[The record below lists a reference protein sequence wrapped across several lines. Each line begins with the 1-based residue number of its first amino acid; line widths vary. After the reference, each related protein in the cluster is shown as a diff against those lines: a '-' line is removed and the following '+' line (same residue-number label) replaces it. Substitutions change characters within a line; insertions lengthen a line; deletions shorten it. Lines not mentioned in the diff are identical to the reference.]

1 VSAPEM
7 TLAATGTVDDR
18 VALARVL
25 LSRGITDQ
33 DLELHPASPSP
44 EDRFTRHLAI
54 PFPDGLAPTP
64 QPISPTPNPGD
75 PLPQADVA
83 VVTWTVDEQDALAD
97 VLTPGFGRATW
108 PRYSRNY
115 QSEYA
120 PRIRN
125 GAPARLAERLGSY
138 MPTRIG
144 STSVLCFKSELHL
157 NQDGISTGPGTAT
170 LPVKD
175 LFLQIVD
182 EVRPKVVLTVGT
194 AGSVFEEFGLGDVVV
209 TRAAKFRLASE
220 FRNEAF
226 NGQPFH
232 SDWTIPT
239 AHLADA
245 EALMAPFSQQLA
257 EPPFDPPTKRYHY
270 HGSLIHTDP
279 NVPRIRLDGRDM
291 PTFHPILTTDYFEFG
306 TSANHLDQEGA
317 AVEMGDA
324 VLGMAMQELAAPPQW
339 AVVRNMSD
347 PQINGD
353 IPTDGY
359 RLNAQTQWAVGYYT
373 SYGYYT
379 SVCSSLATWG
389 VIAGLGN

>member
-1 VSAPEM
+1 V
-7 TLAATGTVDDR
+7 V
-18 VALARVL
+18 
-25 LSRGITDQ
+25 
-33 DLELHPASPSP
+33 
-44 EDRFTRHLAI
+44 
-54 PFPDGLAPTP
+54 
-64 QPISPTPNPGD
+64 
-75 PLPQADVA
+75 

-97 VLTPGFGRATW
+97 VLTPGFSRATW
-108 PRYSRNY
+108 YRYSRNY
-115 QSEYA
+115 QSEYEA
-120 PRIRN
+120 RIRN
-125 GAPARLAERLGSY
+125 GAPAKLAARLGSY

-144 STSVLCFKSELHL
+144 STSVLAFKSELHL
-157 NQDGISTGPGTAT
+157 NQDGVSTGSGTAT

-182 EVRPKVVLTVGT
+182 EVRPKVVITAGT

-209 TRAAKFRLASE
+209 TRGAKFRLASE
-220 FRNEAF
+220 FRNEPF
-226 NGQPFH
+226 NGQAFH
-232 SDWTIPT
+232 SDWPVPT

-245 EALMAPFSQQLA
+245 EGLMAPFSQQLA

-279 NVPRIRLDGRDM
+279 NVPKIRLDGRDM

-324 VLGMAMQELAAPPQW
+324 VLGMAMGELASPPNW
-339 AVVRNMSD
+339 VVVRNMSD

-353 IPTDGY
+353 LPANGY
-359 RLNAQTQWAVGYYT
+359 LLNQQTQWAVGYYT

-379 SVCSSLATWG
+379 SVCSSLAAWG
-389 VIAGLGN
+389 VIAGLTG